1 MRREEGWL
9 FSQVITESHYPNL
22 LSDTYLPNGCLIFL
36 TENLNRGVEIGRGE
50 EVQEKFFQG

>member
-1 MRREEGWL
+1 MFVPL
-9 FSQVITESHYPNL
+9 FQTHFKGYPNL

-36 TENLNRGVEIGRGE
+36 TENLSRGVEIGRGE